1 LLNLFVVVVVII
13 IIIVLFFLLRTKWKR
28 QTAVGLELL
37 AEAGNYAAFQRLYG
51 APPYGC
57 WYPPQTAGPT
67 AAPSAADIYY
77 RQAAAAAAATLQKP
91 LPYRLYPPGMGLGM
105 PGPSAH
111 LGFVGGEQLA
121 QHLVQLLLEPDG
133 GGAVAA
139 QSESRHPTR
148 PRIARVRGQE
158 DAVGGRGHHPR
169 LRAAATGTLI
179 L

>member
-1 LLNLFVVVVVII
+1 LLNFFIVVVII

-77 RQAAAAAAATLQKP
+77 RQYAGTQ
-91 LPYRLYPPGMGLGM
+91 RPP
-105 PGPSAH
+105 
-111 LGFVGGEQLA
+111 
-121 QHLVQLLLEPDG
+121 EPDG